1 MRNQVVVILGK
12 GIEHQFNVDETTA
25 LAPDLA
31 RTWLDAQFTALDC
44 EPLRASGKVLTAD
57 KILRIAEA
65 AGAEHFANPVWAAE
79 FVQAVHASLA
89 KHMIRIDVP
98 AMAVTY

>member
-12 GIEHQFNVDETTA
+12 GAEYPFNVDESAA

-31 RTWLDAQFTALDC
+31 RTWLDAQFTRLDC

-65 AGAEHFANPVWAAE
+65 AGAEHFSNPVWAAE

-89 KHMIRIDVP
+89 KHMVRIDVP
-98 AMAVTY
+98 ALAVTY

>member
-12 GIEHQFNVDETTA
+12 GAEYPFNVDESAA

-31 RTWLDAQFTALDC
+31 RTWLDAQFTRLDC

-65 AGAEHFANPVWAAE
+65 AGVEHFSNPVWAAE

-89 KHMIRIDVP
+89 KHMVRIDVP
-98 AMAVTY
+98 ALAVTY